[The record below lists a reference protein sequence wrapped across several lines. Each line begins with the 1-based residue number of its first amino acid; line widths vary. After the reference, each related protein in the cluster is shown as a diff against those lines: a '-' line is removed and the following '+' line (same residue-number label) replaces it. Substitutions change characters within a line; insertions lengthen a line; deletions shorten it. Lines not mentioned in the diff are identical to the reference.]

1 MVERE
6 SDGSKG
12 GEGKVESHRQGQ
24 SCSSAGLVSSEGS
37 IGGAKLRL
45 IGVVGGTG
53 ASCTINVC
61 GGSDDL
67 HAAVLSEGR
76 EGFRSRQRGPRSGS
90 TLWTSLLLV
99 AYDVGAHEAFRATAT
114 AVARRH
120 WWSLRR
126 DHLDGSIRASAL

>member
-1 MVERE
+1 MVECE
-6 SDGSKG
+6 NDGSKG

-90 TLWTSLLLV
+90 TLSTSLPSR
-99 AYDVGAHEAFRATAT
+99 G
-114 AVARRH
+114 
-120 WWSLRR
+120 LRR
-126 DHLDGSIRASAL
+126 RRTRGLSRDGDSSGQEALVVIKARSSGR